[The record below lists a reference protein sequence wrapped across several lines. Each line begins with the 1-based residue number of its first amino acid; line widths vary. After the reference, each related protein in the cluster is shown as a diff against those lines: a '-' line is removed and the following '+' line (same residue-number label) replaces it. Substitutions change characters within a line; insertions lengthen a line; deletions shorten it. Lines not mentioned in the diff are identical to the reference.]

1 MKPFMLPTLSSV
13 STTLNS
19 NLLTSGP
26 VQIKSKTFDIA
37 ELYSESFQTN
47 SRGSTEFFTRHNRSP
62 SSSVYTKKQ
71 CEKQVP
77 EKKE

>member
-26 VQIKSKTFDIA
+26 VQIKSKIFDIA
-37 ELYSESFQTN
+37 ELYSTSFQTN
-47 SRGSTEFFTRHNRSP
+47 SRGCREFVTHHNRPP
-62 SSSVYTKKQ
+62 SSSVYT
-71 CEKQVP
+71 EKECGNQVL